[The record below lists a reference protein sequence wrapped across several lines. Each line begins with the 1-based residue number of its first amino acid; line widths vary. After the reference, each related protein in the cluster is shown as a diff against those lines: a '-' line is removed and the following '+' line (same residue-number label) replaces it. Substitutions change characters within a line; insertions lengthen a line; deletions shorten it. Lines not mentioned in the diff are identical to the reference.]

1 MSTFLL
7 LEEKMKKV
15 KTSSYNI
22 GTSDVHKYVLR
33 GFCWGGRQGLDSSSY
48 IPKVLAYYRE
58 IKITLRLNFEGKK
71 AHKKPQVTSLSP
83 SYDPKIQR
91 PHYETPQEMLLVTKL
106 LMAY

>member
-33 GFCWGGRQGLDSSSY
+33 GFCYGGRQGLDSSSY

-58 IKITLRLNFEGKK
+58 INITLSLKFWGEKSTEKK
-71 AHKKPQVTSLSP
+71 TNK
-83 SYDPKIQR
+83 
-91 PHYETPQEMLLVTKL
+91 
-106 LMAY
+106 